1 MVIKNFNLEGVNNM
15 YKIKKKSLCSLT
27 YSEISVL
34 ENMHCSKLFNLLAN
48 PKLDILENFK
58 DPVILYN
65 YF

>member
-1 MVIKNFNLEGVNNM
+1 M